1 MIDKEK
7 LLELIMK
14 AQEVKEFARDM
25 GVLDIY
31 HMGTFADLEMQ
42 LYDEDLSTL
51 GEVSKEPYGEYIE
64 HSVMLDGVKIICLHE
79 AGEKDA

>member
-14 AQEVKEFARDM
+14 AREVKELARDM

-42 LYDEDLSTL
+42 LYDEDLSKL
-51 GEVSKEPYGEYIE
+51 GEVSKGPYGEYIE

-79 AGEKDA
+79 AGEENA